1 MAIKLGHDLIFI
13 APCPGSNYSLTH
25 VDTKANPQNEP
36 TDPIERILER
46 NRLFEQNPGC
56 FGDDAF
62 LVFRLIR
69 EEMARRDLDLP
80 ILAPACLHGVWTD
93 VDLMQ
98 TMLLEPAIAH
108 RHFTLATDRTI
119 KLIDQY
125 QRHGVEQVSIGGDFA
140 GNRLVISPEMYRTYI
155 LPEINHISD
164 YLHRAGMIAINTS
177 DGNLWEIADD
187 FLISSQVD
195 GYLEI
200 DTKAGMDLGLL
211 KHRYGDTITFYGNM
225 DCGSILSFSTPDD
238 IEALTRKCLSS
249 GEGKGGHIFCASN
262 AISES
267 VPLVNYLSM
276 NQAYR
281 KYFGLPSL
289 SIA

>member
-1 MAIKLGHDLIFI
+1 MNSRERIAAALSHMTPDRTPIFEYILLPPLAETLLGRNHVEYTCGNLLPWLHWVDEFGWEKAVYHYAVNRIDMAIKLGHDLIFI

-140 GNRLVISPEMYRTYI
+140 GNRLVI
-155 LPEINHISD
+155 
-164 YLHRAGMIAINTS
+164 
-177 DGNLWEIADD
+177 
-187 FLISSQVD
+187 
-195 GYLEI
+195 
-200 DTKAGMDLGLL
+200 
-211 KHRYGDTITFYGNM
+211 
-225 DCGSILSFSTPDD
+225 
-238 IEALTRKCLSS
+238 
-249 GEGKGGHIFCASN
+249 
-262 AISES
+262 
-267 VPLVNYLSM
+267 
-276 NQAYR
+276 
-281 KYFGLPSL
+281 
-289 SIA
+289 